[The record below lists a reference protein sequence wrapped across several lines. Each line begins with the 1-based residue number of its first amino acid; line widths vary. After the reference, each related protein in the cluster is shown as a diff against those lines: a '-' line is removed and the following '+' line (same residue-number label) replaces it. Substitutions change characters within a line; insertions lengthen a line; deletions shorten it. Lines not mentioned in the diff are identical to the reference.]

1 MPKIYGPTTK
11 GATDLLVPGVD
22 VSAGRLLQLQVSGGG
37 PVVQSVLYCTV
48 LYCTVLY
55 LSWRVCRRRI
65 WDLDPS
71 LELEPAWEIRSF
83 WRRGTIDSLKL
94 ILLLL
99 LFSLFSL
106 KEVLLSSAARP
117 SKLFALAAISDLLM
131 KSGRSRGLL
140 RGADPATS
148 LGMSLLLLR

>member
-1 MPKIYGPTTK
+1 MVLLHRGLLTCLCQEWTCPPAGCCSCRCL
-11 GATDLLVPGVD
+11 GA
-22 VSAGRLLQLQVSGGG
+22 A
-37 PVVQSVLYCTV
+37 
-48 LYCTVLY
+48 

-148 LGMSLLLLR
+148 LGRSLLLLR

>member
-1 MPKIYGPTTK
+1 MVLLHRGLLTCLCQEWTCPPAGCCSCRCL
-11 GATDLLVPGVD
+11 GA
-22 VSAGRLLQLQVSGGG
+22 A
-37 PVVQSVLYCTV
+37 
-48 LYCTVLY
+48 
-55 LSWRVCRRRI
+55 LSCRVCRRRI
-65 WDLDPS
+65 WDLEPS

>member
-1 MPKIYGPTTK
+1 M
-11 GATDLLVPGVD
+11 
-22 VSAGRLLQLQVSGGG
+22 
-37 PVVQSVLYCTV
+37 
-48 LYCTVLY
+48 
-55 LSWRVCRRRI
+55 CRRRI